1 MKVPIIKVRQVTM
14 MIDKIGGVAPL
25 NNVQN
30 ARRTNGAEGYKAAPD
45 SINVSEE
52 AKEAARA
59 YYLNQIAEETPDVRA
74 DRIAEIKEKIKDP
87 NYLNSAV
94 IASTAEQ
101 IMASY
106 GL

>member
-1 MKVPIIKVRQVTM
+1 M

-30 ARRTNGAEGYKAAPD
+30 TRRANGAESFRSDPD

-59 YYLNQIAEETPDVRA
+59 YYLNQVAEETPDVRA
-74 DRIAEIKEKIKDP
+74 DRVAELKEKIKDP
-87 NYLNSAV
+87 NYLNPAV
-94 IASTAEQ
+94 ISATAER

>member
-1 MKVPIIKVRQVTM
+1 M

-30 ARRTNGAEGYKAAPD
+30 TRRTNGAENYKPSLD

-59 YYLNQIAEETPDVRA
+59 YYLNQVAEETPDVRA
-74 DRIAEIKEKIKDP
+74 DRIAEVKERIKDP
-87 NYLNSAV
+87 NYLNAAV
-94 IASTAEQ
+94 ISATAEH